1 VRGVFAQRSRRRERG
16 PCDSQEGSVGAF
28 GELRRIGGRRRPK
41 NCAIVE
47 WTSAHVAGR
56 GVRAQ
61 TSKNFGADLSPA
73 QFSGI
78 QSPLEPNALQGTFLG
93 IADAFP
99 ESARRAV
106 LDNLPAPLEQG
117 GSGHLGSPGSCE
129 ACSYG
134 YGHVP
139 YKPQHR
145 PKVAGMCAYFESL
158 NATGS
163 SFPNMDRFIIGS
175 YKSSGIAGAGN
186 QAKYLSLIKE
196 LLRHRH
202 AIASPGSC
210 PKTLTRRYSPRTA
223 CITRHAV
230 STRTRVMGR

>member
-1 VRGVFAQRSRRRERG
+1 M
-16 PCDSQEGSVGAF
+16 
-28 GELRRIGGRRRPK
+28 
-41 NCAIVE
+41 
-47 WTSAHVAGR
+47 
-56 GVRAQ
+56 
-61 TSKNFGADLSPA
+61 
-73 QFSGI
+73 
-78 QSPLEPNALQGTFLG
+78 
-93 IADAFP
+93 
-99 ESARRAV
+99 
-106 LDNLPAPLEQG
+106 
-117 GSGHLGSPGSCE
+117 
-129 ACSYG
+129 
-134 YGHVP
+134 P

-223 CITRHAV
+223 CFYPNSGHGQMIVGYDDSLGALLVQKQH
-230 STRTRVMGR
+230 GRYLESGAQQ